1 MSAEELEA
9 ERSAELTRIGN
20 RVRELREAAGLTQQ
34 QVADHL
40 RVHRMT
46 VWRVEH
52 GRFDLGASQLRRL
65 AALLGVKPSAIIDWE

>member
-1 MSAEELEA
+1 MRSEDVAA
-9 ERSAELTRIGN
+9 ERDAELQRIGN

-40 RVHRMT
+40 HVHRMT

-52 GRFDLGASQLRRL
+52 GRFDLGASQIRPL
-65 AALLGVKPSAIIDWE
+65 AHLLGVPPSTILG

>member
-1 MSAEELEA
+1 MRSEDVAA
-9 ERSAELTRIGN
+9 ERDAELQRIGN

-40 RVHRMT
+40 HVHRMT

-52 GRFDLGASQLRRL
+52 GRYDLGASQLRPL
-65 AALLGVKPSAIIDWE
+65 AALLGVDPAALLPN

>member
-1 MSAEELEA
+1 MRSEDVAA
-9 ERSAELTRIGN
+9 ERDAELQRIGA

-40 RVHRMT
+40 HVHRMT

-52 GRFDLGASQLRRL
+52 GRFDLGASQLRPL
-65 AALLGVKPSAIIDWE
+65 AHLFGVPPSEILG